1 MYKALKFRLLNQIKT
16 ELDYVDKFETDKPTK
31 FDKML
36 QLKNMKQLIENYEEL
51 EPEIAAA
58 MNRLAYKKKFEQEDR

>member
-1 MYKALKFRLLNQIKT
+1 MYLALKFRLLNQIKT
-16 ELDYVDKFETDKPTK
+16 ELDYVDKFETDKSTK

-36 QLKNMKQLIENYEEL
+36 QLKNIKQLIENYEEL

>member
-16 ELDYVDKFETDKPTK
+16 ELDYVDKFETDKSTK

-58 MNRLAYKKKFEQEDR
+58 MNRLAYKKKFEQEER

>member
-16 ELDYVDKFETDKPTK
+16 ELDYVDKFETDKSTK

-51 EPEIAAA
+51 EPEIAVA

>member
-58 MNRLAYKKKFEQEDR
+58 MNRLAYKKKFEQEER

>member
-1 MYKALKFRLLNQIKT
+1 MYKALKLRLLNQIKT
-16 ELDYVDKFETDKPTK
+16 ELDYVDKFETDKSTK

-36 QLKNMKQLIENYEEL
+36 QLKNIKQLIENYEEL

>member
-1 MYKALKFRLLNQIKT
+1 MYKELKFRLLKAIND
-16 ELDYVDKFETDKPTK
+16 ELDYISKFETDPIIRG
-31 FDKML
+31 DKAL
-36 QLKNMKQLIENYEEL
+36 QLKNMKQLIENYDEL